1 MHVRGSRWVQ
11 APDCGAPAGPSD
23 FAAGLIRL
31 SFLRSTVLIDIE
43 PCTAFEIVVAAFA
56 FQIVRRATAVEMVR
70 LRMQS
75 STRASRPQPETL
87 RCRSGP

>member
-31 SFLRSTVLIDIE
+31 SLFCDEHDVPYVVID
-43 PCTAFEIVVAAFA
+43 TG
-56 FQIVRRATAVEMVR
+56 
-70 LRMQS
+70 QS
-75 STRASRPQPETL
+75 VILKA
-87 RCRSGP
+87 